1 MTSIVFSD
9 TIKEKTNGSVE
20 IMSESIKKQD
30 QSTQE
35 SYSPTTPK
43 LLDMVA
49 AAKNSENSQPVSDP
63 VLIGWEVVKNEPCRF
78 IGKTVYVRAGVSD
91 DFCVM
96 TMKQDWVFK
105 ELDGLNEYATD
116 DIYDAALVHWDKYD
130 DKNQLMGYT
139 GGRFMKADTP
149 VPQNMDYI
157 DIPEGYIARIFV
169 TGAVNACNM
178 LREKINQQGIYRE
191 THIWN
196 AEVMP
201 ERIASVNGNAKID
214 VPFGYYIACELI

>member
-1 MTSIVFSD
+1 
-9 TIKEKTNGSVE
+9 
-20 IMSESIKKQD
+20 MSESIKKQD

-116 DIYDAALVHWDKYD
+116 DIYDAALVHWEKWDE
-130 DKNQLMGYT
+130 KNKLMGYT
-139 GGRFMKADTP
+139 VGRFMKADTP
-149 VPQNMDYI
+149 VPEDMDYI
-157 DIPEGYIARIFV
+157 DIPETLVAKYFISSGNENIALE
-169 TGAVNACNM
+169 M
-178 LREKINQQGIYRE
+178 LRAEFIRQGIYQDASWQFEGEIFTNRE
-191 THIWN
+191 ARKYNETSNDIY
-196 AEVMP
+196 
-201 ERIASVNGNAKID
+201 G
-214 VPFGYYIACELI
+214 GYLPCDLISPPKE